1 MNNDQAYEHVSNAL
15 AETKP
20 DDYVFLARW
29 GKTNRDDEGGE
40 SHFYWKCTD
49 NIDELAFLFAVLV
62 KENPVLQELFSPLV
76 IRMAKTL
83 KKELKVKGAE

>member
-1 MNNDQAYEHVSNAL
+1 MNHDQAFERVSDVL
-15 AETKP
+15 TETKP

-29 GKTNRDDEGGE
+29 EKTNRDDKGGE

-49 NIDELAFLFAVLV
+49 SIDELAFLFAVLV
-62 KENPVLQELFSPLV
+62 KENPVLQELFSPPV

-83 KKELKVKGAE
+83 KKELKGKEAE